1 MQLFTPRRRSCRH
14 YPVDHVNMMC
24 TLTVLELPLPVP
36 DPPSMQVVRQS
47 VPTEPW
53 NAWHPHGRHQCD
65 SQSLVRVQ
73 VTRAYRGTA
82 AAGSNVTRRQH
93 RDDWPYWR
101 APLHHMHLGD
111 RAFAQIPP
119 ILSGKPPPK
128 SKSVTFGRFWRA
140 RRGLKPRKT
149 PTDVAD

>member
-1 MQLFTPRRRSCRH
+1 
-14 YPVDHVNMMC
+14 MC

-36 DPPSMQVVRQS
+36 DPPSMQVVQLY
-47 VPTEPW
+47 
-53 NAWHPHGRHQCD
+53 GRA
-65 SQSLVRVQ
+65 SPLSLGTRGTPMVAINVTPSPSLVRVQ